1 MLYLYG
7 SILFSLIKEN
17 NMKGGSQASN
27 SVISSVKEGTFE
39 MLNKQFTNE
48 IQSGGKKTKKVK
60 KTKVKK
66 GGSLASDSVTSL
78 VSSGTYEMLNK
89 AFTNTFHKGGKK
101 GGNPLNMLGTTTEAF
116 SSLVNTA
123 APYDNLL
130 PGDLALLS
138 QQSTINSSTKKTNTG
153 NVKTNKSNVKTNTGN
168 VKTNTGNS
176 KIVKV
181 DTTSTDISNKT
192 GGNVTNFKTMSQLLS
207 NSKNYLISNKKTGGS
222 TTVIEPELKINDLE
236 FEARH
241 ISDSPRLSG
250 IANDNMSSLGPL
262 NKSMVYGSPINTS
275 SLNYKLPS
283 FSFGQKNTTARLT
296 GGKKYKKK

>member
-27 SVISSVKEGTFE
+27 SVVSSVKEGTFE

-48 IQSGGKKTKKVK
+48 IHSGGGKKVK
-60 KTKVKK
+60 KVKK
-66 GGSLASDSVTSL
+66 GGSVSSDSVTSL
-78 VSSGTYEMLNK
+78 VSSGTFDMLNK

-101 GGNPLNMLGTTTEAF
+101 GGNAFNMLGTTTEAF
-116 SSLVNTA
+116 SSLVNTS

-130 PGDLALLS
+130 PGDLSSLT
-138 QQSTINSSTKKTNTG
+138 QQTKTNT
-153 NVKTNKSNVKTNTGN
+153 NTNTKKNNTGN
-168 VKTNTGNS
+168 SKINVANVKNTAKATNS

-181 DTTSTDISNKT
+181 DTANVTNENSTNKNIKT
-192 GGNVTNFKTMSQLLS
+192 GGNVNNFKTMPQLLS
-207 NSKNYLISNKKTGGS
+207 NSKNYLISNKKGGSS

-236 FEARH
+236 FEYRN
-241 ISDSPRLSG
+241 ISNSPRLSG
-250 IANDNMSSLGPL
+250 IATDNISSLAPL
-262 NKSMVYGSPINTS
+262 NKNMIYGSPINSS

-283 FSFGQKNTTARLT
+283 FSFGQKNTSARLS
-296 GGKKYKKK
+296 GGKKNKKN